1 MKNTD
6 DSETATAPAVA
17 SSDLLCLKFDSQELG
32 RTVTLKQY
40 FILLAQTV
48 WDEAEGFSGKRPWG
62 NSSWQ
67 YEVYAAMI
75 RNGFKGKL
83 DEDGSVEEIDTR
95 AADETIFAAM
105 ARWRD
110 EV

>member
-1 MKNTD
+1 MTPN
-6 DSETATAPAVA
+6 
-17 SSDLLCLKFDSQELG
+17 DLLHMQFHSDELD

-48 WDEAEGFSGKRPWG
+48 WKEGEEFSGKRPWG

-75 RNGFKGKL
+75 KNGFEGKL
-83 DEDGSVEEIDTR
+83 DSYGGVEKIDTR
-95 AADETIFAAM
+95 AADEAIVAAIN
-105 ARWRD
+105 WWYN
-110 EV
+110 ENS